1 MANKYHIN
9 PETGRVNICRAEKR
23 ICDFAVDGV
32 PPKHYDS
39 KVEAK
44 QDSEKMLENKYKTM
58 ENPLSKK
65 STKNAEN
72 VTEDSFVNIDPNN
85 LPEQLKPHKSIVFS
99 SYTDNIFFN
108 KQGKAAFIDYNGEL
122 TVYKKDG
129 SIDKNSSLHKKD
141 VNELKNAQRIGGW
154 YQVAKPSDDNLSEED
169 NNEVIRMEHVRD
181 AGYPLTTHLNPDPD
195 QTFLKLGEKRKN
207 RFGVIESSPILH
219 TETTANPHEALSNN
233 EFLGD
238 SGWGEDT
245 SVEVWQDLSNPKR
258 TILVATA
265 GDHVVRPGERGTFM
279 GDQSRRE
286 LGTSLGWQS
295 IGAFRCKEG
304 GEAVGQI
311 PNKKMPLY
319 TYK

>member
-1 MANKYHIN
+1 MTKYHVN
-9 PETGRVNICRAEKR
+9 PETGRVNICRAKKM
-23 ICDFAVDGV
+23 CDFAVDGV
-32 PPKHYDS
+32 EPPHYNS
-39 KVEAK
+39 KEDAK
-44 QDSEKMLENKYKTM
+44 AGSEQMLEEKF
-58 ENPLSKK
+58 NPLQQKLSKK
-65 STKNAEN
+65 SSTN
-72 VTEDSFVNIDPNN
+72 DSSKAVETRFPKVDPDN
-85 LPEQLKPHKSIVFS
+85 LPEQLEPHRAIVFS
-99 SYTDNIFFN
+99 NYTENIFYN
-108 KQGKAAFIDYNGEL
+108 AQGKAAFIDYYGEL

-129 SIDKNSSLHKKD
+129 SIDKNSSLYKKD

-154 YQVAKPSDDNLSEED
+154 HQVEKPSDDNLSEED
-169 NNEVIRMEHVRD
+169 TNEVIRMEYVRD
-181 AGYPLTTHLNPDPD
+181 AGYPSTTHLNPDPD
-195 QTFLKLGEKRKN
+195 QTFLKFRGVRKN

-265 GDHVVRPGERGTFM
+265 GDHVVRPGERGAFM

-286 LGTSLGWQS
+286 LGSGFGWES